1 LNETLTASQ
10 DPFASSLTG
19 RRLGRYEVLA
29 RLASGGMAGVY
40 VARALGVAGFER
52 LVAVKVLHPHL
63 AHEEEF
69 ISMFLDEA
77 RLAARIRHPNVVPTI
92 DISDTPDAGFYL
104 VMEYIE
110 GDHLGALLQR
120 AWKLGKRLPFSVT
133 LRIIVDAL
141 EGLGAAHNLTDEAGR
156 PLQLVH
162 RDVSPHNIMVSTDGV
177 ARITDFG
184 VAKAEV
190 RLSTT
195 REGQFKGKLAYMAPE
210 HASNGDADQ
219 RSDLFS
225 MAIILW
231 ESLAGKRL
239 FRAENQAATLNKIC
253 LEPIPMPSSVDPALA
268 VFDPILERG
277 LARDP
282 NLRYQSAEEFAEA
295 IEESASMLGGLAKQR
310 EVAQL
315 VREYAAEKL
324 SKDAELIRDAIS
336 QLATHSPSEPP
347 AGISAPI
354 SPEPPPLPPAPRV
367 FAPPPAAA
375 ASGLNVPVPPAYV
388 PPAQPQPHPQH
399 PQHPQ
404 HPSTPMA
411 SEVFSQLREPLPLL
425 DLEPHEAQVASKRWV
440 WAAAIFTLAAA
451 IGVAVLLSMRDDRV
465 RPVPL
470 PAAMVET
477 APPQAVPIEPPP
489 IPTMPTEPA
498 KPAPGHD
505 ARSATGDRPARRT
518 PPEPRENTEPSA
530 QTPTPD
536 EATPVE
542 ALEAAEPTPP
552 PRETPPTS
560 TTSTTPRREPREPR
574 RPRDAEG
581 GTQPVRPPPDDL
593 MLNPY
598 R

>member
-1 LNETLTASQ
+1 
-10 DPFASSLTG
+10 
-19 RRLGRYEVLA
+19 
-29 RLASGGMAGVY
+29 MAGVY

-120 AWKLGKRLPFSVT
+120 AWKLGKKLPFSVT

-210 HASNGDADQ
+210 HASNGEADQ

-253 LEPIPMPSSVDPALA
+253 LEPIPMPSSVDPMLA
-268 VFDPILERG
+268 PFDAILERG

-295 IEESASMLGGLAKQR
+295 IENCAAVSGGLAKQR
-310 EVAQL
+310 EVASL
-315 VREYAAEKL
+315 VREFAAEKL
-324 SKDAELIRDAIS
+324 AKDADLIRDAIS
-336 QLATHSPSEPP
+336 QLANNTPSE
-347 AGISAPI
+347 IPI
-354 SPEPPPLPPAPRV
+354 GLHGEPSPPPPPMVAPPRV
-367 FAPPPAAA
+367 FAPPPAAPASSLAQPGYGGHA
-375 ASGLNVPVPPAYV
+375 AS
-388 PPAQPQPHPQH
+388 
-399 PQHPQ
+399 
-404 HPSTPMA
+404 A
-411 SEVFSQLREPLPLL
+411 SPYPIPPLPYPADRTGPFAGPPGTSPGVFPQVQEPVALL
-425 DLEPHEAQVASKRWV
+425 ELRTHAEAGARSQSRRWI
-440 WAAAIFTLAAA
+440 WAVMMLALAGA
-451 IGVAVLLSMRDDRV
+451 IGVGVIFSMQNDRV

-470 PAAMVET
+470 PTTT
-477 APPQAVPIEPPP
+477 ASPSPDPTIPPP
-489 IPTMPTEPA
+489 NLGTATPSIQPTLDPNVAAPEAKVPNERSGSKRPSGHGASERGEP
-498 KPAPGHD
+498 KPDPAP
-505 ARSATGDRPARRT
+505 
-518 PPEPRENTEPSA
+518 EP
-530 QTPTPD
+530 
-536 EATPVE
+536 EATKT
-542 ALEAAEPTPP
+542 AEPTP
-552 PRETPPTS
+552 S
-560 TTSTTPRREPREPR
+560 TAPEPRDTAASSPANGTGNGAAPSGTSPRPR
-574 RPRDAEG
+574 RPRDDSVPA
-581 GTQPVRPPPDDL
+581 QAPKPSFPDDL

>member
-1 LNETLTASQ
+1 LNETLTATA

-210 HASNGDADQ
+210 HASNGEADQ

-231 ESLAGKRL
+231 ESLSGKRL

-282 NLRYQSAEEFAEA
+282 NLRFQSAEEFAEA
-295 IEESASMLGGLAKQR
+295 IEESAPMLGGLAKQR

-315 VREYAAEKL
+315 VREYASEKL
-324 SKDAELIRDAIS
+324 NKDADLIRDAIA
-336 QLATHSPSEPP
+336 QLAANNPSEP
-347 AGISAPI
+347 AASISAPI
-354 SPEPPPLPPAPRV
+354 SPEPTPPPSLPPPPRV
-367 FAPPPAAA
+367 FAPPPAAVPNLIA
-375 ASGLNVPVPPAYV
+375 PSPAGLPPA
-388 PPAQPQPHPQH
+388 PLHQP
-399 PQHPQ
+399 
-404 HPSTPMA
+404 T
-411 SEVFSQLREPLPLL
+411 SEIFSQLREPLPLL
-425 DLEPHEAQVASKRWV
+425 DLEPHEAASPSKRWI
-440 WAAAIFTLAAA
+440 WIAAIFTLTAAVG
-451 IGVAVLLSMRDDRV
+451 ITVLLSMRDDHV

-470 PAAMVET
+470 PAATVE
-477 APPQAVPIEPPP
+477 APPPTPATPIEPPP
-489 IPTMPTEPA
+489 EPVPAVEPA
-498 KPAPGHD
+498 AKATPAQHETRERPSR
-505 ARSATGDRPARRT
+505 RSQTST
-518 PPEPRENTEPSA
+518 TEPRENTEASA
-530 QTPTPD
+530 
-536 EATPVE
+536 PVP
-542 ALEAAEPTPP
+542 AETIAPTPP
-552 PRETPPTS
+552 PREAPATATQPAP
-560 TTSTTPRREPREPR
+560 PRRSRREVDPG
-574 RPRDAEG
+574 A
-581 GTQPVRPPPDDL
+581 TQPRPTPPDDL
-593 MLNPY
+593 LLNPY

>member
-1 LNETLTASQ
+1 LNESLTASA

-141 EGLGAAHNLTDEAGR
+141 EGLGAAHNLVDEAGR

-282 NLRYQSAEEFAEA
+282 NLRFQSAEEFAEA
-295 IEESASMLGGLAKQR
+295 IEETAPTLGGLAKQR

-324 SKDAELIRDAIS
+324 SKDADLIRDAIS
-336 QLATHSPSEPP
+336 QLAANNPSEPSP
-347 AGISAPI
+347 GYSAPI
-354 SPEPPPLPPAPRV
+354 SPEPPPPALPPAPRV

-375 ASGLNVPVPPAYV
+375 SPNLSVPHPAGFAPPAAAV
-388 PPAQPQPHPQH
+388 
-399 PQHPQ
+399 
-404 HPSTPMA
+404 PMA

-425 DLEPHEAQVASKRWV
+425 DLEPHEGAQAGRRWI

-451 IGVAVLLSMRDDRV
+451 IGVAVILSMRDDRV
-465 RPVPL
+465 RTMPL
-470 PAAMVET
+470 PAATVET
-477 APPQAVPIEPPP
+477 PAAPITPIETTPAPSEP
-489 IPTMPTEPA
+489 AAPA
-498 KPAPGHD
+498 KPETSHE
-505 ARSATGDRPARRT
+505 ARTGDRPSRRST
-518 PPEPRENTEPSA
+518 EARENTEPSEPA
-530 QTPTPD
+530 RTADAPAEPP
-536 EATPVE
+536 PVQ
-542 ALEAAEPTPP
+542 ANEPTPG
-552 PRETPPTS
+552 REPPTS
-560 TTSTTPRREPREPR
+560 ASTPSVPSTGRREPRER
-574 RPRDAEG
+574 RSRESEG
-581 GTQPVRPPPDDL
+581 NGPQPVRPNVPDDL

>member
-1 LNETLTASQ
+1 
-10 DPFASSLTG
+10 
-19 RRLGRYEVLA
+19 
-29 RLASGGMAGVY
+29 MAGVY

-110 GDHLGALLQR
+110 GDHLGALLQK
-120 AWKLGKRLPFSVT
+120 AWKLGKRLPFNVT

-141 EGLGAAHNLTDEAGR
+141 EGLGAAHNLTDEQGR

-253 LEPIPMPSSVDPALA
+253 LEPIPMPSSVDPSLA
-268 VFDPILERG
+268 SFDPILERG

-282 NLRYQSAEEFAEA
+282 NLRFQSAEEFAEA
-295 IEESASMLGGLAKQR
+295 IEECAVTLGGLAKQR

-315 VREYAAEKL
+315 VREYAADKL
-324 SKDAELIRDAIS
+324 NKDADLIRDAIA
-336 QLATHSPSEPP
+336 QLANNAPAELPPGLSMPSSSDPPP
-347 AGISAPI
+347 A
-354 SPEPPPLPPAPRV
+354 LPPAPRV
-367 FAPPPAAA
+367 FAPPPATSTSLTQPQGPTMPPLPPPPPAA
-375 ASGLNVPVPPAYV
+375 ATF
-388 PPAQPQPHPQH
+388 PQLH
-399 PQHPQ
+399 
-404 HPSTPMA
+404 
-411 SEVFSQLREPLPLL
+411 EPLPM
-425 DLEPHEAQVASKRWV
+425 LELQTHARTDAPQGGRRWV
-440 WAAAIFTLAAA
+440 WVGLMFALAAG
-451 IGVAVLLSMRDDRV
+451 IGVAVILSMSNDRV

-470 PAAMVET
+470 PAAAIEP
-477 APPQAVPIEPPP
+477 APPEPSPS
-489 IPTMPTEPA
+489 EPA
-498 KPAPGHD
+498 SVP
-505 ARSATGDRPARRT
+505 TVT
-518 PPEPRENTEPSA
+518 PPEPPASASPPSHEPARAETGRGSDRPRRSSSAQPSIEHHAGAEPSEVVRDTSVPEEPPA
-530 QTPTPD
+530 PPKAVAPSTSTPTPSAPARRRRED
-536 EATPVE
+536 
-542 ALEAAEPTPP
+542 AAGQ
-552 PRETPPTS
+552 
-560 TTSTTPRREPREPR
+560 TPRS
-574 RPRDAEG
+574 A
-581 GTQPVRPPPDDL
+581 DDFP

>member
-1 LNETLTASQ
+1 MNETLTASA

-120 AWKLGKRLPFSVT
+120 AWKLGKRLPFNVT

-156 PLQLVH
+156 PLHLVH

-231 ESLAGKRL
+231 ESLSGKRL

-268 VFDPILERG
+268 VFDSILERG

-282 NLRYQSAEEFAEA
+282 NLRFQSAEEFAEA
-295 IEESASMLGGLAKQR
+295 IEESAHMLGGLAKQR

-324 SKDAELIRDAIS
+324 SKDADLIRDAIS
-336 QLATHSPSEPP
+336 QLAANNLSET
-347 AGISAPI
+347 APGASGPT
-354 SPEPPPLPPAPRV
+354 SPEPPPPPPPPRV
-367 FAPPPAAA
+367 FAPPLAAPAPTMSVPQAA
-375 ASGLNVPVPPAYV
+375 GYTPRPAIATG
-388 PPAQPQPHPQH
+388 PR
-399 PQHPQ
+399 
-404 HPSTPMA
+404 A
-411 SEVFSQLREPLPLL
+411 SEVFSQLREPLPML
-425 DLEPHEAQVASKRWV
+425 DLEPHEGARSSRRWV
-440 WAAAIFTLAAA
+440 WGVIVCAVAAA

-465 RPVPL
+465 RTMPL
-470 PAAMVET
+470 PAATVE
-477 APPQAVPIEPPP
+477 APATPIAPIETTPPP
-489 IPTMPTEPA
+489 AEPVEPVKA
-498 KPAPGHD
+498 APSHE
-505 ARSATGDRPARRT
+505 ARTASSERAARRSAGAR
-518 PPEPRENTEPSA
+518 
-530 QTPTPD
+530 
-536 EATPVE
+536 
-542 ALEAAEPTPP
+542 EAAEAAQAPAEASEPTPTA
-552 PRETPPTS
+552 RESSVPTA
-560 TTSTTPRREPREPR
+560 TVPRREVREPR
-574 RPRDAEG
+574 KTRESEG
-581 GTQPVRPPPDDL
+581 AVPALKPNVPDDL

>member
-1 LNETLTASQ
+1 
-10 DPFASSLTG
+10 
-19 RRLGRYEVLA
+19 
-29 RLASGGMAGVY
+29 MAGVY

-231 ESLAGKRL
+231 ESLSGKRL

-253 LEPIPMPSSVDPALA
+253 LEPIPMPSSVDPSLA

-282 NLRYQSAEEFAEA
+282 NLRFQSAEEFAEA
-295 IEESASMLGGLAKQR
+295 IEESAPSLGGLAKQR

-324 SKDAELIRDAIS
+324 SKDADLIRDAIS
-336 QLATHSPSEPP
+336 QLATNNPSEPP
-347 AGISAPI
+347 PGYSTPI
-354 SPEPPPLPPAPRV
+354 SSDPPAPPLPPAPRV
-367 FAPPPAAA
+367 FVPPPAAA
-375 ASGLNVPVPPAYV
+375 SAERHVAVPPA
-388 PPAQPQPHPQH
+388 PAFAAPQPVGVPD
-399 PQHPQ
+399 
-404 HPSTPMA
+404 
-411 SEVFSQLREPLPLL
+411 VFTALREPVPLL
-425 DLEPHEAQVASKRWV
+425 DLEPAANMYGSRRWIY
-440 WAAAIFTLAAA
+440 AAVVLTLAAG

-465 RPVPL
+465 RTMPL
-470 PAAMVET
+470 PAATV
-477 APPQAVPIEPPP
+477 
-489 IPTMPTEPA
+489 
-498 KPAPGHD
+498 
-505 ARSATGDRPARRT
+505 
-518 PPEPRENTEPSA
+518 
-530 QTPTPD
+530 
-536 EATPVE
+536 
-542 ALEAAEPTPP
+542 EPTPP
-552 PRETPPTS
+552 PAPALIPTPEPTPVEAEPSKTASAHDGKAERPSRRPSTPTEPREAIDLNANPPPAAAETPEPTATPRETTSPPPAAS
-560 TTSTTPRREPREPR
+560 GTPRRER
-574 RPRDAEG
+574 RPRGESEG
-581 GTQPVRPPPDDL
+581 TAVPPPKPAVPDDL